1 MPVKCPICET
11 ENPGDVPECGT
22 CGRRFFTEADL
33 VVDVTPIDGLEQT
46 IHDPIESRTGPIPTI
61 AELERTQIA
70 RKDLAIVVE
79 TVPDVERT
87 PIEFDPNAIT
97 HWTVGPVEVD
107 LGRFPDDGQRTPAP
121 QDTGV
126 CPWCN
131 APGQGAVCDNCG
143 RRRSRF
149 TAPVAVPETARAQG
163 EDVLCPAC
171 FARVPPGLR
180 CIECGVPFP
189 VVEL

>member
-1 MPVKCPICET
+1 MTMKCPICET
-11 ENPGDVPECGT
+11 DNSEDVPECAT
-22 CGRRFFTEADL
+22 CGRRFFSDADM
-33 VVDVTPIDGLEQT
+33 VEEVAPIDGLEQT
-46 IHDPIESRTGPIPTI
+46 IHDPIESAIGPVQTLP
-61 AELERTQIA
+61 ELERTQIA

-87 PIEFDPNAIT
+87 PIEADPDAISR
-97 HWTVGPVEVD
+97 WTVGPVDLD
-107 LGRFPDDGQRTPAP
+107 LGRFPDDGERTPAP
-121 QDTGV
+121 MDSGV

-131 APGQGAVCDNCG
+131 APAQDAVCDNCG

-149 TAPVAVPETARAQG
+149 TAPVVVPETDRVQG

-171 FARVPPGLR
+171 FARVPPGVR